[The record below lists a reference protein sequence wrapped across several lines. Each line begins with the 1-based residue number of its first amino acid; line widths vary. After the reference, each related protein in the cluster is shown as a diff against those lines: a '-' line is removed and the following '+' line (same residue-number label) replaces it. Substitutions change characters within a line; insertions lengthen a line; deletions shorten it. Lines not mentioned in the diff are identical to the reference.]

1 MINVNVETLDSHS
14 GGTAINQKVSI
25 SVSGYQFRFLIPLAP
40 DLTIP
45 AYETS
50 LYTESMG
57 ATS

>member
-1 MINVNVETLDSHS
+1 MINVSIVALDSDS
-14 GGTAINQKVSI
+14 GGVAINQKVSV
-25 SVSGYQFRFLIPLAP
+25 SVSGYQLIPLAP
-40 DLTIP
+40 VLTIP